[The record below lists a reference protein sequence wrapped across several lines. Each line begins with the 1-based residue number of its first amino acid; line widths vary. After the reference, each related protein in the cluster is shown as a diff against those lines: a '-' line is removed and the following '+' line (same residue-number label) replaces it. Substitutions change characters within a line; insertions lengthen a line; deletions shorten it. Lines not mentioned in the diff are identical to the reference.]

1 MVAAQLGLTDLPSL
15 QANGAGRPK
24 KRHAAMIREVYGFR
38 EITDDAG
45 ARFRLIRW
53 LYTLCRS
60 GDDRPSLLV
69 DRATAWMLSHKILLP
84 GITTIERLV
93 ARVRDR
99 AHRRLWQ
106 NLLNALSDEQRL
118 KIDLLLDGTA
128 SSLQTLDELRK
139 PPTKRMNSEL
149 LRHFRRI
156 DDIRAY
162 GLAPA
167 EPGLVSNA
175 LVMRLARIARTM
187 RPSAIAAASEPRR
200 TAIVAALF
208 HVLDAAA
215 LDDAVEL
222 FDALAADIF
231 RTAKAARQRK
241 RLRDLGDLDAAALV
255 LRDLARHVMA
265 DDGEERELTFR
276 AWREALYDELDRV
289 IIADAIE
296 RIDVLAQPPDDRTH
310 EELLRKWRTTQV
322 LFRNLLAR
330 VEFGASP
337 KGRPVKEA
345 LDYLSGIE
353 TWGKADMHDAP
364 VGGLNSAWRK
374 YALDTQGHVTDNKA
388 YVFAVLEAWRSGI
401 KTRDIFVPDGIRFGD
416 PRQGLLAGKEWR
428 TAKPTVCRTLERFPD
443 GETEI
448 AALATQLDQA
458 YRRTARNFD
467 TNPDARIEIR
477 NGRAELVVTP
487 LDRLDRPPSLLG
499 LKSAMNAR
507 LPKVDLSDVLMEVE
521 NRTGFA
527 QDFTHVTE
535 RHARVGGFRTSLCAV
550 LLAEACNIGFEP
562 VVRSGLEAL
571 RRDRLSWVSQ
581 NFIRAETMT
590 AANARIVA
598 AHSALPIVRHWGA
611 GDVASADGVRFS
623 APSTV
628 IHAGPNPKYF
638 STGRGITLYNLMS
651 NQFTGLNALVVP
663 GTLRDS
669 LFILAL
675 LLDQETNLEPVEVMT
690 DTAAYSDIVFG
701 IFWLLGY
708 QFSPRLA
715 DLGGARL
722 WRIDRDAHYGPV
734 NPLAR
739 NRINAK
745 PIVENWDD
753 LLRLAGSLKLGHIHA
768 GAVMRTLYIGERTTA
783 LAKALRELGRIVKS
797 LHILNYIDDEEKR
810 RRILVQLNRQE
821 LRHRLARRVC
831 HGDRGEIRKPYRQG
845 QEEQL
850 GALGFTLNAIA
861 YWNSLYMQ
869 AVIDQVGKEGRN
881 ISITDVGRISPLA
894 HQHINFLGRHTFGL
908 PETVATGKLRPLRQP
923 SYE

>member
-1 MVAAQLGLTDLPSL
+1 MPTRFLSDAQRARYGCYTETPSSDQLARYFHLDAADRETIGRLRGDHNRLGFSLQLGTARFLGVLPTEFDTIPDAVVRMVAAELDLTDLPSL
-15 QANGAGRPK
+15 RAYGAGRPR
-24 KRHAAMIREVYGFR
+24 KRHAAMIREIYGFR
-38 EITDDAG
+38 ELADDAG
-45 ARFRLIRW
+45 ARFRLTRW
-53 LYTLCRS
+53 LYTLCQS

-93 ARVRDR
+93 ARTRDR

-106 NLLNALSDEQRL
+106 NLVKALSDEQRL
-118 KIDLLLDGTA
+118 KIDILLSGEA

-156 DDIRAY
+156 DDIRSY
-162 GLAPA
+162 GLAPTA
-167 EPGLVSNA
+167 STLVSNA
-175 LVMRLARIARTM
+175 LVLRLARIARTM

-200 TAIVAALF
+200 TATVAALF
-208 HVLDAAA
+208 HVLEAVA

-231 RTAKAARQRK
+231 RTAKASRQRK

-265 DDGEERELTFR
+265 DDGEEPELTFR
-276 AWREALYDELDRV
+276 AWREALYDELGRV
-289 IIADAIE
+289 SIADAVE
-296 RIDVLAQPPDDRTH
+296 CIDVLAKPPDDRSL
-310 EELLRKWRTTQV
+310 EELLGKWRSIQT

-330 VEFGASP
+330 VEFDASP
-337 KGRPVKEA
+337 KERPVKEA

-353 TWGKADMHDAP
+353 NWGKVDMHDAP
-364 VGGLNSAWRK
+364 AGALNSAWRK
-374 YALDTQGHVTDNKA
+374 YVLDTGGRVTDNKA
-388 YVFAVLEAWRSGI
+388 YVFAVLEAWRKGL
-401 KTRDIFVPDGIRFGD
+401 KTRDIFVPDAIRFSD
-416 PRQGLLAGKEWR
+416 PRRGLLAGKEWR
-428 TAKPTVCRTLERFPD
+428 TAKPTVCRTLERSPN

-448 AALATQLDQA
+448 AALTIQLDQA
-458 YRRTARNFD
+458 YRRVARNFD
-467 TNPDARIEIR
+467 KNPNARIEVR
-477 NGRAELVVTP
+477 NGKPELVVTP
-487 LDRLDRPPSLLG
+487 LDRLDQQPSLLG
-499 LKSAMNAR
+499 LKSAMKAR

-535 RHARVGGFRTSLCAV
+535 RRARVGGFRTSLCAV

-562 VVRSGLEAL
+562 VVRPGLEAL

-581 NFIRAETMT
+581 NFIRADTIT

-598 AHSALPIVRHWGA
+598 AHSELPIVRHWGA

-638 STGRGITLYNLMS
+638 PTGRGITLYNLVS

-675 LLDQETNLEPVEVMT
+675 LLNQETNLEPVEVMT
-690 DTAAYSDIVFG
+690 DTAAYSDIIFG
-701 IFWLLGY
+701 LFWLLGY

-715 DLGGARL
+715 DLGEARPCTC
-722 WRIDRDAHYGPV
+722 RCDHAH
-734 NPLAR
+734 
-739 NRINAK
+739 
-745 PIVENWDD
+745 
-753 LLRLAGSLKLGHIHA
+753 
-768 GAVMRTLYIGERTTA
+768 
-783 LAKALRELGRIVKS
+783 
-797 LHILNYIDDEEKR
+797 
-810 RRILVQLNRQE
+810 
-821 LRHRLARRVC
+821 
-831 HGDRGEIRKPYRQG
+831 
-845 QEEQL
+845 
-850 GALGFTLNAIA
+850 
-861 YWNSLYMQ
+861 
-869 AVIDQVGKEGRN
+869 
-881 ISITDVGRISPLA
+881 
-894 HQHINFLGRHTFGL
+894 
-908 PETVATGKLRPLRQP
+908 PLRR
-923 SYE
+923 